1 MPLAPTRRRRPKP
14 PTVSSKTM
22 WSVLSAGSGSVRAA
36 WVVSFTGSLPWE
48 GLGKV
53 ADTLFFILLS
63 DETDDICDFLA
74 TYNATS
80 RSFGL
85 LSDGATPFQADDE
98 GSIPFTRSI
107 FKIKDLSGNYLS
119 CCTLEKCSG

>member
-63 DETDDICDFLA
+63 DQT
-74 TYNATS
+74 
-80 RSFGL
+80 
-85 LSDGATPFQADDE
+85 DDE